1 MWLTTC
7 AGSSILHSSPS
18 LQEDVGSLLMH
29 IFWACLR
36 FLSFPLLRALNSSP
50 CSHSAA
56 IYGGPLKFCGPQQR
70 GPRVAPMRSEIPR
83 KILNLHLLPK
93 FTFMWKKGKNY
104 KYTFTFTDSPL
115 LYQWECAIRYGI
127 VSACW
132 QTLLQHCFFGRIE
145 THFFIHFCLAG
156 HLRSLSPA
164 FSQCHYHC

>member
-1 MWLTTC
+1 MIDNLCWLLF
-7 AGSSILHSSPS
+7 SSLITISPGGCWLSSDAS
-18 LQEDVGSLLMH
+18 
-29 IFWACLR
+29 FWACCR

-70 GPRVAPMRSEIPR
+70 GPRVAPLRSESPR
-83 KILNLHLLPK
+83 KILNSHLLPK
-93 FTFMWKKGKNY
+93 FTFMWKKGKIY

-127 VSACW
+127 ASACW
-132 QTLLQHCFFGRIE
+132 QTSLQHCFFGRIE

-156 HLRSLSPA
+156 HLWSFSLA
-164 FSQCHYHC
+164 FSQCRYQC